1 MRAGTIRTAFVVL
14 ALLVGAAFAV
24 GHDDQPCTCGDH
36 GCTECT
42 CGSDSM
48 ECTCETVSC
57 TCGSDSMECTCDSID
72 GTCDTPAPVEDTV
85 EGGCQGC
92 PGHGCH

>member
-14 ALLVGAAFAV
+14 ALLVGAAFAA

-36 GCTECT
+36 ECTECT
-42 CGSDSM
+42 CGSDSL
-48 ECTCETVSC
+48 ECA
-57 TCGSDSMECTCDSID
+57 CDSID
-72 GTCDTPAPVEDTV
+72 GTGETPAPVEDTV

>member
-48 ECTCETVSC
+48 ECTC
-57 TCGSDSMECTCDSID
+57 DSID